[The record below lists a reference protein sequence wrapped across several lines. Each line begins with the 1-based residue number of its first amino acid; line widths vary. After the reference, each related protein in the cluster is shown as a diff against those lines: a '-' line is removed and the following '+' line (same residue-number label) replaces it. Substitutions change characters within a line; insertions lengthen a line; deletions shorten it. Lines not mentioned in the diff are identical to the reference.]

1 MMLLLFIIYV
11 AFIGLGLPD
20 SLFGTAW
27 PAIYSDLQLPFSYG
41 SFVTTLVYLGTMI
54 SSMMSAK
61 LINRFGTGRVTA
73 VSTLLTAVAMIG
85 YSLSPNYVFILLC
98 AIPLGLGAGS
108 IDTALN
114 NYVAIHY
121 SAGHMNFLHCFYGI
135 GITISPIILAKTMT
149 TSSGWRKGYVIA
161 FAIQLV
167 IAILLFLAL
176 PLWKKNSESDDD
188 QEPQVLELSLKEIV
202 HTPGIKLMWLLFIA
216 TCSIECTCGS
226 WGGTYLAE
234 AFKMSPD
241 TAAQNILFYYTGV
254 AIGRFAA
261 GVCSKWLK
269 VQRIIIIGIGTIVA
283 GCFLLFVS
291 PGASL
296 IVPGLMLIGI
306 GNGPMFPNFNYM
318 TPMLFGEE
326 KSPAL
331 IGSLM
336 TCASLSTMTVP
347 VIVGQI
353 ASKLGFG
360 IFPYVI
366 AVCVALLAIS
376 YLYLSRRRTE

>member
-1 MMLLLFIIYV
+1 MLLLFIIYV

-188 QEPQVLELSLKEIV
+188 QEP
-202 HTPGIKLMWLLFIA
+202 
-216 TCSIECTCGS
+216 
-226 WGGTYLAE
+226 
-234 AFKMSPD
+234 
-241 TAAQNILFYYTGV
+241 
-254 AIGRFAA
+254 
-261 GVCSKWLK
+261 
-269 VQRIIIIGIGTIVA
+269 
-283 GCFLLFVS
+283 
-291 PGASL
+291 
-296 IVPGLMLIGI
+296 
-306 GNGPMFPNFNYM
+306 
-318 TPMLFGEE
+318 
-326 KSPAL
+326 
-331 IGSLM
+331 
-336 TCASLSTMTVP
+336 
-347 VIVGQI
+347 
-353 ASKLGFG
+353 
-360 IFPYVI
+360 
-366 AVCVALLAIS
+366 
-376 YLYLSRRRTE
+376 